1 VTAPDGGLAH
11 IVDRFA
17 GMRVLVVGDAML
29 DSYLH
34 GVPRQLC
41 PEAPVP
47 IVDIAFREDAPGGA
61 ANTAVNLAAL
71 GAAVSLLAVVGDDQE
86 ARTLQA
92 LLERDGVDSSPIVTD
107 PRRRTLLKQRIVA
120 DDQMVVRCDLG
131 STQPT
136 EGPALQRLR
145 DGLRARFAAADAV
158 VVSDYAY
165 GVVTES
171 VLEDLRELQAASPRL
186 LVVDARDPAAY
197 RHVRPTAV
205 KPNYREAVHALGLA
219 ELAETDQRLKQ
230 LTSHGDELLA
240 LSGAQLV
247 AVTMDVAGA
256 VVFEAGRPMYR
267 SYSDPRPNIRAA
279 GAGDT
284 FMAALTLALAGGLD
298 TPRATDVA
306 SVAAAVVVGKDGT
319 QTCSGRELRVRLSST
334 EKFAEADV
342 VADRIELAR
351 RTGAR
356 IVFTNGCFDI
366 LHRGH
371 ITYLDEAKS
380 LGDLL
385 VVGLNSDD
393 GVRRLKG
400 PDRPINRLE
409 DRAEVLAALSCVDVI
424 VPFDEDTPIELI
436 RRLRPDVFVKG
447 GDYSPEGLP
456 EAPVVRE
463 LGGDVR
469 VLSFV
474 SERSTTGIIERIRSA
489 QAERGRTSGSAA

>member
-1 VTAPDGGLAH
+1 LDALDG
-11 IVDRFA
+11 FA
-17 GMRVLVVGDAML
+17 RTRVLVVGDAML

-34 GVPRQLC
+34 GVPRELC

-47 IVDIAFREDAPGGA
+47 IVDVAFREDAPGGA

-86 ARTLQA
+86 ARALQA
-92 LLERDGVDSSPIVTD
+92 LLERDGVDSAPIVSD
-107 PRRRTLLKQRIVA
+107 PRRRTLLKQRVLA
-120 DDQMVVRCDLG
+120 GDQMIVRCDLG

-136 EGPALQRLR
+136 EGAALQAVRDRLR
-145 DGLRARFAAADAV
+145 AGFGSVDAV

-165 GVVTES
+165 GVLTET
-171 VLEDLRELQAASPRL
+171 VLEDLRELQASSPRL
-186 LVVDARDPAAY
+186 LVVDARDLAAY
-197 RHVRPTAV
+197 RDVRPTAV
-205 KPNYREAVHALGLA
+205 KPNYREAARALGLA
-219 ELAETDQRLKQ
+219 ELAETEQRLEQ
-230 LTSHGDELLA
+230 LTSHRDELLA
-240 LSGAQLV
+240 LSGTELV

-256 VVFEAGRPMYR
+256 IVFEPGRPAYR

-284 FMAALTLALAGGLD
+284 FVAALTLALAGGLD
-298 TPRATDVA
+298 TPRAADVA
-306 SVAAAVVVGKDGT
+306 SAAADVVVGKDGT

-334 EKFAEADV
+334 DKFAEADAAV
-342 VADRIELAR
+342 DRIELAR

-371 ITYLDEAKS
+371 ITYLNEAKA

-385 VVGLNSDD
+385 VVGLNADA

-424 VPFDEDTPIELI
+424 VPFEEDTPIELI
-436 RRLRPDVFVKG
+436 RRLRPEVFVKG
-447 GDYSPEGLP
+447 GDYSSERLP
-456 EAPVVRE
+456 EAPLVRE

-474 SERSTTGIIERIRSA
+474 SERSTSGIIERIRSTHGA
-489 QAERGRTSGSAA
+489 GGETSDSAA

>member
-1 VTAPDGGLAH
+1 
-11 IVDRFA
+11 
-17 GMRVLVVGDAML
+17 ML

-34 GVPRQLC
+34 GIPRELC

-47 IVDIAFREDAPGGA
+47 IVDVAFREDAPGGA

-86 ARTLQA
+86 ARTLRA
-92 LLERDGVDSSPIVTD
+92 LLERDGVDPSPIVAD
-107 PRRRTLLKQRIVA
+107 PRRRTLLKQRVLA
-120 DDQMVVRCDLG
+120 GDQMIVRCDLG

-136 EGPALQRLR
+136 EGAALQAVRERLR
-145 DGLRARFAAADAV
+145 VGFGSVDAI
-158 VVSDYAY
+158 VVSDYSY
-165 GVVTES
+165 GVLAET
-171 VLEDLRELQAASPRL
+171 VLEDLRELHASSPGL
-186 LVVDARDPAAY
+186 LVVDARDLAAY
-197 RHVRPTAV
+197 RDVRPTAV
-205 KPNYREAVHALGLA
+205 KPNYREAARALGLA
-219 ELAETDQRLKQ
+219 ELAETEQRLDQ
-230 LTSHGDELLA
+230 LTSHRDELLE
-240 LSGAQLV
+240 LSGADLV

-256 VVFEAGRPMYR
+256 IVFESGCPAYR

-284 FMAALTLALAGGLD
+284 FVAALTLALAGGLD
-298 TPRATDVA
+298 TPRAADVA
-306 SVAAAVVVGKDGT
+306 SAAADVVVGKDGT
-319 QTCSGRELRVRLSST
+319 QTCSDRELRVRLSST
-334 EKFAEADV
+334 DKFAEPDV
-342 VADRIELAR
+342 AVDRIELAR

-371 ITYLDEAKS
+371 IAYLSEAKA

-385 VVGLNSDD
+385 VVGLNSDA

-424 VPFDEDTPIELI
+424 VPFGEDTPAELI
-436 RRLRPDVFVKG
+436 RRLRPEVFVKG
-447 GDYSPEGLP
+447 GDYSSERLP
-456 EAPVVRE
+456 EAPLVRE

-474 SERSTTGIIERIRSA
+474 SERSTTGIIERIRST
-489 QAERGRTSGSAA
+489 RGGGGEKSGSAV

>member
-1 VTAPDGGLAH
+1 MAPDRRLAH
-11 IVDRFA
+11 AVDEFA
-17 GMRVLVVGDAML
+17 RMRVLVVGDAML

-47 IVDIAFREDAPGGA
+47 IVDVAFRQDAPGGA

-71 GAAVSLLAVVGDDQE
+71 GASVSLLAIVGDDQE

-92 LLERDGVDSSPIVTD
+92 LLEREGVDSSPIVAD
-107 PRRRTLLKQRIVA
+107 PRRRTLLKQRVVA
-120 DDQMVVRCDLG
+120 GDQMIVRCDLG

-136 EGPALQRLR
+136 EGPALQGLR
-145 DGLRARFAAADAV
+145 DGLRTRFGSVDAV
-158 VVSDYAY
+158 VVSDYTY
-165 GVVTES
+165 GVLTET
-171 VLEDLRELQAASPRL
+171 VLEDLRELQAASPGL
-186 LVVDARDPAAY
+186 LVVDTRDPAAY
-197 RHVRPTAV
+197 RHVGPTAV
-205 KPNYREAVHALGLA
+205 KPNYREAVHALGLT
-219 ELAETDQRLKQ
+219 ELADAEQRLEQ

-247 AVTMDVAGA
+247 AVTMDVDGT
-256 VVFEAGRPMYR
+256 VVFERGRPTYR

-284 FMAALTLALAGGLD
+284 FVAALTLALAGGLD

-319 QTCSGRELRVRLSST
+319 QTCSVRELRVRLSSN
-334 EKFAEADV
+334 EKFGEADV
-342 VADRIELAR
+342 AADRVELAR

-371 ITYLDEAKS
+371 ITYLSEAKA

-385 VVGLNSDD
+385 VVGLNSDQ

-424 VPFDEDTPIELI
+424 VPFEEDTPVELI
-436 RRLRPDVFVKG
+436 RRLRPEVFVKG
-447 GDYSPEGLP
+447 GDYSTEELP
-456 EAPVVRE
+456 EAPVVRA

-489 QAERGRTSGSAA
+489 QGTTGRTSGSAA